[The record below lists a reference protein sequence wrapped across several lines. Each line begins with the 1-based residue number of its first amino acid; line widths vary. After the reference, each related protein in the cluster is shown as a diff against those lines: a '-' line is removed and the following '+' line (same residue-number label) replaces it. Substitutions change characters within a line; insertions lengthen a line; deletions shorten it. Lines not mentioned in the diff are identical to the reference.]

1 MAKLYPPYING
12 TIPAFYHSKGTVQI
26 TVPFSMNK
34 AVALSEVAGFAL
46 KIKTVNG
53 DVKGVV
59 KTSSIVVNSNASV
72 TFPVENIEFIVG
84 QYYKVQL
91 AYIDQAGV
99 IGYYSTVAIVKC
111 TIRPVVKIEGLTH
124 NSQEI
129 NSHQYSYT
137 GTYSQFGGDV
147 TEKMYS
153 CQFLLYDSEDNIIID
168 SGEIL
173 HNTTYDSVPYES
185 HEEFLISQDLD
196 VEHSYYIQFIVKTTN
211 NLIVPSAKYRIVQ
224 RRSVSADIKAGLIAG
239 RDFNNGYVVLSITD
253 KIDPII
259 SGTFLISRAG
269 SNNDYRWE
277 EIKRF
282 DLHSIPPESWSYRD
296 YTVEQGVTY
305 KYSLQQYNAQ
315 GIYSDRI
322 ISNTLTMD
330 FEDMFLYDG
339 NRQLRIR
346 YNPKV
351 SSYKTDILESK
362 TDTIGSR
369 FPFFSRNGNVYYKEF
384 AISGLISY
392 LADEAENFVQMTDIG
407 LDGFSNIHTPYG
419 KYGTT
424 NLVDYN
430 IAAER
435 FFKNEVLDWLNDGQ
449 VKLFKSPTEGNYLVR
464 LMNVSLSPMDQVS
477 RMLHTFSATAYEVA
491 EFNSENLTYYGLIDP
506 REKLETQTRWMTVK
520 LEDAVNE
527 YLTKNKK
534 TLENSIGD
542 KITLNTRDA
551 VYIDFRD
558 MVPGAHIQLQ
568 FENQDAENIQIG
580 VTGAYHFETGNDN
593 VVVPTIQYIIDTIND
608 GQLTYGYLAQSI
620 TVFGLI
626 EKIVVCDVPA
636 VQLIG
641 KSYLVDAHTWDKTIH
656 EYVASEDVFDM
667 LNDVRTT
674 VLNVNF
680 MKAEKRPVDTLFIN
694 NPGTTLTVDNFE
706 VNNYTYYT
714 DIYCKERFDLSK
726 ADPLALYRIRYRAD
740 TSPYDVI
747 NNYQYYVDAN
757 LDQFSQ
763 LTDICIDGYTKKPVQ
778 YRDTMFQF
786 MVNGETIDVAE
797 IEKYFLDNKDTSINS
812 IISNDGVIIEVSY
825 SKQIK
830 TFNVEQEYYKY
841 PELVTAKN
849 QFNSEE
855 NKLNKARE
863 AGQVSY
869 SAANYHSAYR
879 QYLLQLN
886 RALDIYREEHGL
898 VE

>member
-173 HNTTYDSVPYES
+173 HNTVYDSVPYES

-224 RRSVSADIKAGLIAG
+224 RRSVAADIKAGLIAG

-339 NRQLRIR
+339 
-346 YNPKV
+346 
-351 SSYKTDILESK
+351 
-362 TDTIGSR
+362 
-369 FPFFSRNGNVYYKEF
+369 
-384 AISGLISY
+384 
-392 LADEAENFVQMTDIG
+392 
-407 LDGFSNIHTPYG
+407 
-419 KYGTT
+419 
-424 NLVDYN
+424 
-430 IAAER
+430 ER
-435 FFKNEVLDWLNDGQ
+435 
-449 VKLFKSPTEGNYLVR
+449 
-464 LMNVSLSPMDQVS
+464 
-477 RMLHTFSATAYEVA
+477 
-491 EFNSENLTYYGLIDP
+491 
-506 REKLETQTRWMTVK
+506 
-520 LEDAVNE
+520 
-527 YLTKNKK
+527 
-534 TLENSIGD
+534 
-542 KITLNTRDA
+542 
-551 VYIDFRD
+551 
-558 MVPGAHIQLQ
+558 
-568 FENQDAENIQIG
+568 
-580 VTGAYHFETGNDN
+580 
-593 VVVPTIQYIIDTIND
+593 
-608 GQLTYGYLAQSI
+608 
-620 TVFGLI
+620 
-626 EKIVVCDVPA
+626 
-636 VQLIG
+636 
-641 KSYLVDAHTWDKTIH
+641 
-656 EYVASEDVFDM
+656 
-667 LNDVRTT
+667 
-674 VLNVNF
+674 
-680 MKAEKRPVDTLFIN
+680 
-694 NPGTTLTVDNFE
+694 
-706 VNNYTYYT
+706 
-714 DIYCKERFDLSK
+714 
-726 ADPLALYRIRYRAD
+726 
-740 TSPYDVI
+740 
-747 NNYQYYVDAN
+747 
-757 LDQFSQ
+757 
-763 LTDICIDGYTKKPVQ
+763 
-778 YRDTMFQF
+778 
-786 MVNGETIDVAE
+786 
-797 IEKYFLDNKDTSINS
+797 
-812 IISNDGVIIEVSY
+812 
-825 SKQIK
+825 
-830 TFNVEQEYYKY
+830 
-841 PELVTAKN
+841 
-849 QFNSEE
+849 
-855 NKLNKARE
+855 
-863 AGQVSY
+863 
-869 SAANYHSAYR
+869 
-879 QYLLQLN
+879 
-886 RALDIYREEHGL
+886 
-898 VE
+898 